1 MAVYKLS
8 PQVYNPPIPR
18 FLIEGIESKQIELKI
33 KGMSCE
39 HCEMRVKK
47 ALESVKGVH
56 SAKADHKKGIAIV
69 EADDNVTVEVLIKAV
84 NDTELY
90 TAQA

>member
-1 MAVYKLS
+1 MYKLS
-8 PQVYNPPIPR
+8 LQVYNPR
-18 FLIEGIESKQIELKI
+18 FKKHFEVFRSKQIELKI
-33 KGMSCE
+33 TGMSCT

-56 SAKADHKKGIAIV
+56 SAKADHKKRIAVV
-69 EADDNVTVEVLIKAV
+69 EADDSVSKEALVKAV

-90 TAQA
+90 KAQA